1 MFSVTVRDRMMIA
14 HSLDHPGF
22 GPARN
27 LHGCT
32 YVVETTW
39 HRAELNDM
47 ATVIDIGEASDK
59 LRNVLAELD
68 YRNLDELEV
77 FAGRLTTTEVLA
89 RYIAVQLCNRID
101 TTPFVALVVTLR
113 EHPDAW
119 ASYRLEL

>member
-1 MFSVTVRDRMMIA
+1 MFTLTVRDRMMIA

-32 YVVETTW
+32 YVVESTW
-39 HRAELNDM
+39 HRTDLDDM
-47 ATVIDIGEASDK
+47 GTVIDIGAASEK
-59 LRNVLAELD
+59 LRAVLAELD
-68 YRNLDELEV
+68 YRNLDDLDV

-89 RYIAVQLCNRID
+89 QHVAVKLGERID
-101 TTPFVALVVTLR
+101 TTPFTALVVTLR

-119 ASYRLEL
+119 ASYRLDL

>member
-1 MFSVTVRDRMMIA
+1 MFTLTVRDRMMIA

-39 HRAELNDM
+39 HRPTLDDM
-47 ATVIDIGEASDK
+47 GVVMDIGEATEQ
-59 LRNVLAELD
+59 LHAVLADLD
-68 YRNLDELEV
+68 YKNLDELDI
-77 FAGRLTTTEVLA
+77 FAGRLTTTEFLA
-89 RYIAVQLCNRID
+89 QHIAEQLRTRID
-101 TTPFVALVVTLR
+101 TGPFAALEVTLR

-119 ASYRLEL
+119 ASYRLEF